1 MSAGTPGA
9 HLRAEII
16 EQPDRWTELAD
27 AGREELGEAAGFLRS
42 ARPELIVLIA
52 RGSSDHAAQYA
63 QYLAHNLLGVPCLLA
78 TPATFTAYHARLR
91 WPRSVGLAIS
101 QSGESPDLLATVDAT
116 QAAGVRVIGLTNDTD
131 SSLAALADLHVPLLA
146 GPERSVAATKTYTCE
161 LLALHIII
169 ALAAGMS
176 RGAVRDRIAVVSE
189 QAARI
194 IREEVQ
200 GQGLLASFET
210 SDQAMVVGRGY
221 GMATAREG
229 ALKLMETCSMAAS
242 GWSASDATH
251 GPLGQVRQGMPV
263 VGLMSDPATAGSVG
277 SFLAS
282 AEALGAQVRRI
293 ELPTEDHTL
302 TPLLDILPLQAA
314 ALRTSLA
321 KGLDPD
327 APPGLAK
334 VTRTL

>member
-1 MSAGTPGA
+1 M
-9 HLRAEII
+9 
-16 EQPDRWTELAD
+16 
-27 AGREELGEAAGFLRS
+27 
-42 ARPELIVLIA
+42 
-52 RGSSDHAAQYA
+52 
-63 QYLAHNLLGVPCLLA
+63 
-78 TPATFTAYHARLR
+78 
-91 WPRSVGLAIS
+91 
-101 QSGESPDLLATVDAT
+101 
-116 QAAGVRVIGLTNDTD
+116 IGLTNDEL
-131 SSLAALADLHVPLLA
+131 SGLAGLADLHVPLLA
-146 GPERSVAATKTYTCE
+146 GRERSVAATKTYTCE

-176 RGAVRDRIAVVSE
+176 RRTVSDRIAVVSE

-194 IREEVQ
+194 IRDEVQ
-200 GQGLLASFET
+200 GPGLLASFET

-229 ALKLMETCSMAAS
+229 ALKLMETCAMAAS

-282 AEALGAQVRRI
+282 AEALGAHVRRI